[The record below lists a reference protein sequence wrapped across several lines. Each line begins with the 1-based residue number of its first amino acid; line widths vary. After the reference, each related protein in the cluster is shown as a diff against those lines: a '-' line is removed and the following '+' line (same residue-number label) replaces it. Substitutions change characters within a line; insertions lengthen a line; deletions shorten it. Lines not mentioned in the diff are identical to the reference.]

1 MRVALISIAGR
12 SRDAAPASHATLAGK
27 TLAQRQLAFALAA
40 GCERIIALGDGGAP
54 DAIALLHAAET
65 AGTRFQVIADG
76 HGLLGAVRATDEL
89 LVLAPDLV
97 PEDTAGLDALD
108 KGQGVLVFPAGP
120 GVAAGFERID
130 LERAWAGALVVP
142 GNLVER
148 LSDLPPDSE
157 PAAALL
163 RIALQ
168 ARLPERRLSDKVL
181 AHGSWA
187 MVEEGEELAFRE
199 RDWLKRNLP
208 PADRFAVSHRLAE
221 LGLAWSGVRLL
232 AIPRAL
238 PSLWAGVAVLLGGG
252 VAASVYGLAA
262 VGFVLVALGSLLAD
276 FTAGL
281 GQLREAPFGTNRR
294 GLARL
299 APWLV
304 DAALAACVVFAIDGS
319 GLHRL
324 FPPLALLAALHASRP
339 ASWPSAGALL
349 ADRALLALLFAGA
362 ALFGF
367 AEPAVMLAA
376 RAELGLDAA
385 HSRGQRG

>member
-1 MRVALISIAGR
+1 M
-12 SRDAAPASHATLAGK
+12 
-27 TLAQRQLAFALAA
+27 
-40 GCERIIALGDGGAP
+40 
-54 DAIALLHAAET
+54 
-65 AGTRFQVIADG
+65 
-76 HGLLGAVRATDEL
+76 
-89 LVLAPDLV
+89 
-97 PEDTAGLDALD
+97 
-108 KGQGVLVFPAGP
+108 
-120 GVAAGFERID
+120 
-130 LERAWAGALVVP
+130 VP

-168 ARLPERRLSDKVL
+168 ARLPERRLSEKVL

-208 PADRFAVSHRLAE
+208 PAERFALSHRLAE
-221 LGLAWSGVRLL
+221 VALAWSGVRLL

-262 VGFVLVALGSLLAD
+262 AGFVLVAFGSLLAD
-276 FTAGL
+276 FAAGL
-281 GQLREAPFGTNRR
+281 GRLREAPFGTDRR

-339 ASWPSAGALL
+339 GRWPDAGALL

-367 AEPAVMLAA
+367 TEPAVMLATLA
-376 RAELGLDAA
+376 VLGLDAA
-385 HSRGQRG
+385 QSRAQRG

>member
-1 MRVALISIAGR
+1 MRVALISIAG
-12 SRDAAPASHATLAGK
+12 SRGAAPASHAKLAGK

-40 GCERIIALGDGGAP
+40 GCERIIALGNGGAG
-54 DAIALLHAAET
+54 DAIALLHAAEA

-97 PEDTAGLDALD
+97 PEDTAGLDALE

-120 GVAAGFERID
+120 AVAAGFERID

-148 LSDLPPDSE
+148 LADLPPDVE

-168 ARLPERRLSDKVL
+168 ARVPERRLSEKVL

-208 PADRFAVSHRLAE
+208 PAAPFAVSHRLSE
-221 LGLAWSGVRLL
+221 LALGWSGVRLL
-232 AIPRAL
+232 AVPRAL
-238 PSLWAGVAVLLGGG
+238 PSLWAGVVVLLGSAG
-252 VAASVYGLAA
+252 AASFYGLAPA
-262 VGFVLVALGSLLAD
+262 GFVLAALGALLAD
-276 FTAGL
+276 FTTGL
-281 GQLREAPFGTNRR
+281 GRLREAPFGGRRR

-299 APWLV
+299 VPWVIDATLV
-304 DAALAACVVFAIDGS
+304 ACAVFAIDGS
-319 GLHRL
+319 WLHRL

-339 ASWPSAGALL
+339 AGWPNAAALL
-349 ADRALLALLFAGA
+349 ADRALLALAFALA
-362 ALFGF
+362 ALFDL
-367 AEPAVMLAA
+367 AEPAIMLAVLA
-376 RAELGLDAA
+376 TLALDAMQ
-385 HSRGQRG
+385 SRGQRG